1 MNMLTAYG
9 IHLQMYISIYQ
20 IGETSVVLN
29 RSRPVVL
36 WEIESRML
44 IFISDLNF
52 PLVPEIRLCF
62 DIICEGQPICR
73 TYGKLLWK
81 EDSLTEAKQ
90 YGVLLEPEEHGE
102 VNIAKKIT
110 RSVMGGRVSI
120 QKYDFYM
127 EFLNDKGSGQVFD
140 VFT

>member
-9 IHLQMYISIYQ
+9 VQLQMHISIHQ

-36 WEIESRML
+36 WDLENRML
-44 IFISDLNF
+44 TFISDLNF
-52 PLVPEIRLCF
+52 PLLPEIRLCF
-62 DIICEGQPICR
+62 DITCQGESICR

-81 EDSLTEAKQ
+81 EDSLTEAIQ
-90 YGVLLEPEEHGE
+90 YGVILEPDGHGE
-102 VNIAKKIT
+102 VYITKKIT
-110 RSVMGGRVSI
+110 RTVLGGRVKF
-120 QKYDFYM
+120 QKYDFHM
-127 EFLNDKGSGQVFD
+127 DIMNDKGNGQMFD

>member
-9 IHLQMYISIYQ
+9 VQLQMYISIHQ
-20 IGETSVVLN
+20 IGATSVVLN

-36 WEIESRML
+36 WEVESRML

-62 DIICEGQPICR
+62 DIVCEGKLLCR

-81 EDSLTEAKQ
+81 EDSLTDAIQ

-102 VNIAKKIT
+102 VNMAKKIT
-110 RSVMGGRVSI
+110 RSVMGGRVGI

-127 EFLNDKGSGQVFD
+127 NLMNEKGSGQWLD
-140 VFT
+140 MCT